1 MGLRED
7 ILGVDDLSREEV
19 KIPSW
24 NLSQP
29 VYVREMTAAERDEY
43 EAYLLD
49 NRGPDEKKN
58 LRGVRARLV
67 VLTLVDKDGNRIFAD
82 SDIDAVGRKGARS
95 IEPIVEAAIKLNA
108 MRKKDVEALAK
119 NSETAQGEG

>member
-1 MGLRED
+1 MGLRDD

-49 NRGPDEKKN
+49 NRGPDEKTN

-67 VLTLVDKDGNRIFAD
+67 VLTLVDKDGNRIFSD

-95 IEPIVEAAIKLNA
+95 IEPIVEAAMKLNA

-119 NSETAQGEG
+119 NSETAPGEG

>member
-1 MGLRED
+1 MGLRDD

-49 NRGPDEKKN
+49 NRGPDEKTN

-95 IEPIVEAAIKLNA
+95 IEPIVEAAMKLNA

-119 NSETAQGEG
+119 NSETAPGEG